1 MEYLALIIDD
11 EEDVCLL
18 LKRFLQKNGMIA
30 DYAHTIEDGMIKMKA
45 GHPQLI
51 LLDNNLPDGFGVQQI
66 ANIKHEVND
75 AQVILVSA
83 MTHLDDEA
91 RTAGADGFLA
101 KPLSF
106 SKLTPD
112 LLVSWS
118 LGLLVCLD
126 FHFPRY
132 SGHPQA

>member
-18 LKRFLQKNGMIA
+18 LKRFLQKNGMTA
-30 DYAHTIEDGMIKMKA
+30 DYAHTIQDGMIKMKA

-66 ANIKHEVND
+66 ANIKNEVND

-106 SKLTPD
+106 SKLKDLMQKMPFYTSLRKCTPS
-112 LLVSWS
+112 V
-118 LGLLVCLD
+118 
-126 FHFPRY
+126 
-132 SGHPQA
+132 

>member
-18 LKRFLQKNGMIA
+18 LKRFLQKNGMTA
-30 DYAHTIEDGMIKMKA
+30 EYALSIKEGLLKMKS
-45 GHPQLI
+45 GHPKLV

-66 ANIKHEVND
+66 GTIKNAAND
-75 AQVILVSA
+75 AKVILVSA

-91 RTAGADGFLA
+91 RSAGADGFLA

-106 SKLTPD
+106 GKLKDMMQQMPFYLSLSKKITPTI
-112 LLVSWS
+112 
-118 LGLLVCLD
+118 
-126 FHFPRY
+126 
-132 SGHPQA
+132 Q